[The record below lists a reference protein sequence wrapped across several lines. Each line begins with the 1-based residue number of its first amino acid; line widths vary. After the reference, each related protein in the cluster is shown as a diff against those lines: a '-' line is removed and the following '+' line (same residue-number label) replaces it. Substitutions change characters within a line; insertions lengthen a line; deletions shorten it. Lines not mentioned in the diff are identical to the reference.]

1 MAEQCYTTPDKHL
14 KTESTINRSRT
25 LSLYNATLAFTIDTR
40 GKFNIIKSRKS
51 YEKTKKDL
59 SLIEIVDLFSTLLAK
74 ARFKGIT
81 EVFEE
86 GMKQDLKESM
96 KNVINKYKGGG
107 EFDTF

>member
-1 MAEQCYTTPDKHL
+1 MAEQCYDTPDKHL
-14 KTESTINRSRT
+14 KTETTINRNRN
-25 LSLYNATLAFTIDTR
+25 LDLYNANIAFTID
-40 GKFNIIKSRKS
+40 GKGQFNIVKSRYGLPKRN
-51 YEKTKKDL
+51 L

-74 ARFKGIT
+74 ARFKGIA

>member
-1 MAEQCYTTPDKHL
+1 MK
-14 KTESTINRSRT
+14 ESNYSYGPHYVNKNRT
-25 LSLYNATLAFTIDTR
+25 LSLYNANLAFTIDSK
-40 GKFNIIKSRKS
+40 GKFNIIKSRWEEAK
-51 YEKTKKDL
+51 EDL
-59 SLIEIVDLFSTLLAK
+59 SLIEIAELFSTLLAK

-107 EFDTF
+107 ELDTF